1 MTNRAIVFTIRAEDA
16 YGRIRIETKHSS
28 YSKYNTTA
36 SSKRHVFDKINHI
49 ADQMNNEEGM
59 AVVFEVEG

>member
-1 MTNRAIVFTIRAEDA
+1 MLDTIVFTIRAEDA
-16 YGRIRIETKHSS
+16 YGRIRIETNHSS

-36 SSKRHVFDKINHI
+36 LSRRHVFETMNNI